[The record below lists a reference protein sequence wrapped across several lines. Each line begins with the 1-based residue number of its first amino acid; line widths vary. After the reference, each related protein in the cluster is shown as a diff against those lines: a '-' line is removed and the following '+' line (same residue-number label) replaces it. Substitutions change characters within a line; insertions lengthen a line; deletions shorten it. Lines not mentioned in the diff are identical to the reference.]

1 MWLTW
6 LAFLVGCGPTFSF
19 LLFLL
24 IVDTPEIPH
33 KLHSDFLYMK
43 LKLCDVR
50 GSYSSTSRSFP
61 CQYFRA
67 NNNLSKRDQQC
78 QLGKTPLMMRNH
90 AQMKREVRRDPIV

>member
-1 MWLTW
+1 MVD
-6 LAFLVGCGPTFSF
+6 LAGVFGRLWSNILF

-33 KLHSDFLYMK
+33 KLHFDLLYMK
-43 LKLCDVR
+43 LKFYDMC
-50 GSYSSTSRSFP
+50 GSYSSTSRLFP

-90 AQMKREVRRDPIV
+90 AQKKKEVRRDPIV

>member
-19 LLFLL
+19 SLFLL
-24 IVDTPEIPH
+24 IVYTPEIPH
-33 KLHSDFLYMK
+33 KLHLDLLY
-43 LKLCDVR
+43 LRLNLCDVR

-61 CQYFRA
+61 CQYFWA
-67 NNNLSKRDQQC
+67 NNLSKRDQQC